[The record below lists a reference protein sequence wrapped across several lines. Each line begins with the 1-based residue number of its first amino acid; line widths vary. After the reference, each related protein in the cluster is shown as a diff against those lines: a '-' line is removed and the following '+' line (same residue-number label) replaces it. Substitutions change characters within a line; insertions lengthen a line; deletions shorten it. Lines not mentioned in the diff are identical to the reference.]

1 LIDRGTKILKPQR
14 SILACWGAS
23 CSFAPFRFRYQA
35 GSMSGTFNTSVRI
48 RRQAYLIHCSNV
60 PSLAKRRPTLLWA
73 SGSIS
78 LPLSPVWLVGWRDPV
93 CTAARWRSARQGR
106 AALRIIDGVGK
117 TRPRQ
122 PVLTGS
128 LRQAHRGQ
136 RDHNRVRRAMSRR
149 RRQFLGPFGSQLVR
163 DSRVNGST
171 GKQAVKDALLAQ
183 PDPTMPAPSFGEG
196 SKLPSSPASF

>member
-1 LIDRGTKILKPQR
+1 MVAKVKSTALVWTIWLEKKDFEAAAQHFGVL
-14 SILACWGAS
+14 GAS
-23 CSFAPFRFRYQA
+23 CSFAPLQVPLPGRQHERHLQHVGAHKAA
-35 GSMSGTFNTSVRI
+35 GVFNPLLKR
-48 RRQAYLIHCSNV
+48 A
-60 PSLAKRRPTLLWA
+60 SLAKRRPTLLWA

-78 LPLSPVWLVGWRDPV
+78 LPLFPVWLVGWRDPV

-106 AALRIIDGVGK
+106 TALRIIDGVGK

-149 RRQFLGPFGSQLVR
+149 RRQFL
-163 DSRVNGST
+163 
-171 GKQAVKDALLAQ
+171 
-183 PDPTMPAPSFGEG
+183 
-196 SKLPSSPASF
+196 

>member
-1 LIDRGTKILKPQR
+1 
-14 SILACWGAS
+14 
-23 CSFAPFRFRYQA
+23 
-35 GSMSGTFNTSVRI
+35 MSGTFNTLVRI
-48 RRQAYLIHCSNV
+48 RRQASLIHCSDV

-78 LPLSPVWLVGWRDPV
+78 LPLFPVWLVGWRDPV

-149 RRQFLGPFGSQLVR
+149 RRQFLGPFGSQLALQ
-163 DSRVNGST
+163 
-171 GKQAVKDALLAQ
+171 GKR
-183 PDPTMPAPSFGEG
+183 PS
-196 SKLPSSPASF
+196 KTPYLPSPIQRCRRRHSVKEASCLSIPAVEKPRYSITFRTMTSEPAHGRRD